1 MHYEVRCRFEHYKFN
16 DMKFNNMRK
25 YIFLSLFTLACVGCS
40 TVKKETTIEQLT
52 HETID
57 IPDAI
62 LGSIGSIQKVGDY
75 LVVLDYSTE
84 SLFHLIKLS
93 EQRYIGKFGTRGPG
107 PNEFNHPTKLH
118 PYGEEQL
125 CCYEPNKREIKL
137 LTINTTDERMIT
149 STLFQ
154 MKDRTFFEA
163 IPVNGDTIL
172 TTGCLEEGMFL
183 LTTANGKQVSITNEG
198 YPYEDEE
205 EQKISNQLRAMVY
218 QGNLSM
224 SSGKKFAYAI
234 SSVNQLHF
242 YEIKNGKI
250 IKSGE
255 AIKSYAKYKPDAHSQ
270 NSFSVFFDSNAP
282 ECYTDINVTDSL
294 VYVLYSGRSFKE
306 HKLTW
311 KESKYLFIYNW
322 KGTLLKSYQ
331 LDVPITHFCLD
342 ENGQTIYGIAN
353 IPDPTIVKFTIQG
366 TALQPS
372 DLQ

>member
-1 MHYEVRCRFEHYKFN
+1 
-16 DMKFNNMRK
+16 MKFYNMRK

-172 TTGCLEEGMFL
+172 TTDALKKECFYLQQPTENRFPSLMKGILMK
-183 LTTANGKQVSITNEG
+183 TRRNKKSPTNYVQWYIKAI
-198 YPYEDEE
+198 YP
-205 EQKISNQLRAMVY
+205 
-218 QGNLSM
+218 
-224 SSGKKFAYAI
+224 
-234 SSVNQLHF
+234 
-242 YEIKNGKI
+242 
-250 IKSGE
+250 
-255 AIKSYAKYKPDAHSQ
+255 
-270 NSFSVFFDSNAP
+270 
-282 ECYTDINVTDSL
+282 
-294 VYVLYSGRSFKE
+294 
-306 HKLTW
+306 
-311 KESKYLFIYNW
+311 
-322 KGTLLKSYQ
+322 
-331 LDVPITHFCLD
+331 
-342 ENGQTIYGIAN
+342 
-353 IPDPTIVKFTIQG
+353 
-366 TALQPS
+366 
-372 DLQ
+372 